1 MQNRTGG
8 DALRRDF
15 LLTSASGL
23 GALAF
28 SSLLGRDGLMAA
40 DPATGHSNPLAVRGG
55 HFPATAKQC
64 IFIFLAGAPSQIDLA
79 GGSRQED
86 ENALPGSGR
95 KMAAPHRQRTGMT
108 GDRFR
113 RHQSIPSKQRR
124 KRQCPQAAGRSQQEV
139 AS

>member
-1 MQNRTGG
+1 M
-8 DALRRDF
+8 RRDF

-64 IFIFLAGAPSQIDLA
+64 IFIFLAGAPSQIDLLDPKPELVRHHGEPLPRELTEGVRLAFTNAKTARLKGSPRVFTPA
-79 GGSRQED
+79 GD
-86 ENALPGSGR
+86 CGR
-95 KMAAPHRQRTGMT
+95 
-108 GDRFR
+108 
-113 RHQSIPSKQRR
+113 
-124 KRQCPQAAGRSQQEV
+124 
-139 AS
+139 